1 MTEEKVVQTNGE
13 FTGYSVKLDNF
24 EGPLDLLLFLIRQ
37 EEIDIY
43 DIPIAKI
50 TEQYLEYIEMMERLD
65 LEVAGEFILMAA
77 TLIRIKAKMLLPPVP
92 GEEEDPRTEL
102 VQALLEH
109 QRFQRA
115 AGDLSDL
122 EKIQSQYF
130 PRADFSY
137 LPVVEPIVELKLPT
151 LYDLLTTYKNL
162 LERQSKEVV
171 HSIRLP
177 EVTLEERIQRVL
189 SYLEECEQAD
199 FDELWQ
205 DIPLKIYQVVT
216 ILAMLEL
223 TRRGMVGFEQE
234 FLFGPVTLWRIRN

>member
-1 MTEEKVVQTNGE
+1 
-13 FTGYSVKLDNF
+13 
-24 EGPLDLLLFLIRQ
+24 
-37 EEIDIY
+37 
-43 DIPIAKI
+43 
-50 TEQYLEYIEMMERLD
+50 
-65 LEVAGEFILMAA
+65 MAA